1 MTALIILAAGGSSRL
16 GQPKQN
22 LLFNGQT
29 LLQHAVLSG
38 KRSKCEPI
46 VVVLGANAEKIKP
59 ISGTIILYNKDWE
72 EGMASSIRTA
82 IKEIQQDLSVDEVI
96 IMLCDQPFVSA
107 ALLDNLIDKQI
118 ETDKPIVACAYKSTI
133 GVPVLFKRMLFAE
146 LLSLQGQEGA
156 KKILK
161 DHSSVAAVIPF
172 EQGSIDIDTPED
184 YKQLLNL
191 SD

>member
-118 ETDKPIVACAYKSTI
+118 ETDKPIVACAYKNTI

-161 DHSSVAAVIPF
+161 DHNSSTAVIAF